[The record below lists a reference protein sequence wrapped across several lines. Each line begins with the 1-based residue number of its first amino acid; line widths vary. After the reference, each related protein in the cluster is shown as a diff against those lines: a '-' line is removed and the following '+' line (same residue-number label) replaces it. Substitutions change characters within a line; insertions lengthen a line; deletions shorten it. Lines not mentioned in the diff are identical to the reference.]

1 MDNQENLN
9 NLDEM
14 EYETLELDL
23 EDGRSIECIILDIF
37 EVEGEKYI
45 ALIDKDEPT
54 EEIFFY
60 GYEEINEEEVDLTN
74 IEDEDL
80 FDRVVST
87 FEEIY
92 FEEE

>member
-1 MDNQENLN
+1 MNNQENLN
-9 NLDEM
+9 NLDEV
-14 EYETLELDL
+14 EYETLELEL

-60 GYEEINEEEVDLTN
+60 GYEEINDEDVDLTN
-74 IEDEDL
+74 IDDEDL
-80 FDRVVST
+80 FDKVVSA

>member
-1 MDNQENLN
+1 MNNQENLN
-9 NLDEM
+9 NLDEV
-14 EYETLELDL
+14 EYETLELEL
-23 EDGRSIECIILDIF
+23 ENGRSIECIILDIF

-60 GYEEINEEEVDLTN
+60 GYEEINDEDVDLTN
-74 IEDEDL
+74 IDDEDL
-80 FDRVVST
+80 FDKVVSA